1 MWQMFFF
8 RNHTENEAEILV
20 SDPIL
25 IFKKA
30 LYKVKASGQHISR
43 PQFWHS
49 IKKKKTLQFFR
60 ILIQR
65 YAQLRYF
72 IKGSETSHL
81 DMHFV
86 YDFWRKILP
95 ILCSTNWP
103 NFSVWLPLLLEIW
116 DNICIVTIFCQI
128 CEVINCEMNL
138 SFLIKTF
145 FYVTKKSEQKCK
157 YPKNEKSF

>member
-20 SDPIL
+20 LDPIL

-43 PQFWHS
+43 PQFWHL
-49 IKKKKTLQFFR
+49 IKKKTLQFFR

-65 YAQLRYF
+65 YAQLWFF
-72 IKGSETSHL
+72 IKGSGTSYL

-86 YDFWRKILP
+86 YDFSRKIFP

-116 DNICIVTIFCQI
+116 DNIYIVTICCQI

-157 YPKNEKSF
+157 YPKNKKSF